1 MINQHPGGER
11 PAAGLV
17 MEQIGKRFASVT
29 ALNAVTLRLN
39 PGEIHGLIGENGA
52 GKSTLIKIL
61 AGVYQADSGSATLD
75 GHPLPLGNP
84 AAIEAAGIRV
94 IHQELNLI
102 PHFTVAESVFLGQEY
117 RTRWG
122 ALDRRRMKA
131 ATAQFFQ
138 QNWQL
143 AIDPERLVRD
153 LSLAERKLVQIA
165 RALIDGAAR
174 LVVFDEPTAPLEA
187 QEASLVSSAILRLRD
202 QGIAILYISHYLNE
216 IATLCDR
223 GTVLRNGEVVGYPDR
238 DLLQNTEALIAMMVG
253 REIDQLYTPRQRP
266 AADNGA
272 TPLLSVRQLSDGR
285 QLQDLSFDIQPGEIV
300 GVAGLLGAGRDV
312 LVDLLY
318 GLRPAERGTIHLEG
332 RPRRIRTPKQA
343 IRAGMA
349 LVPRDRRHQGLILPF
364 TTADNIN
371 LASLPETATFGWE
384 RRGIAEQKARDWIE
398 QLAIRPGRPGLPV
411 RYMSGGNQQKAIL
424 ARWLGTDARLF
435 ILDEPTLGVD
445 IGARRDIYQRT
456 RQLADQGR
464 AVLVSSS
471 DAPELLGLCD
481 RILVLWRGAL
491 APRANA
497 GRPTGGD
504 QRRTGAFTMSTAIQ
518 RRGRP
523 GLATLIEKFP
533 LILFLALLVWL
544 SVQSP
549 YFLSWQNI
557 SLMLVQSV
565 PLAILCFGLV
575 CVIAVGGDDVVS
587 GGIDL
592 SLPATAV
599 LGVALLSLGLA
610 EWHTPYL
617 LLLALLAAVCLLCG
631 AINGLLVLA
640 AGLPPLLATLST
652 SVAFTGLTDLLTGQR
667 RIAVSDPLMVAFR
680 DNSVLGLPWPLV
692 YLLGVFILFQ
702 FLLHHSRFGQHVQAV
717 GGNRDMAQMS
727 GLNVRRL
734 TLLVWLLAGIAAG
747 LAILPLLS
755 QGSGSSSGTA
765 TPLLLET
772 VLATFIGAAFS
783 RRRVVTIWGALLGA
797 ILVNALS
804 NGLGLL
810 GVNIFWMG
818 AIKGGLILV
827 VLAASAVRHKGGEA

>member
-1 MINQHPGGER
+1 MEALLQLKGIDKAFPGVKALSG
-11 PAAGLV
+11 A
-17 MEQIGKRFASVT
+17 
-29 ALNAVTLRLN
+29 ALNVY
-39 PGEIHGLIGENGA
+39 PGRVMALVGENGA
-52 GKSTLIKIL
+52 GKSTMMKVLTGIYTRD
-61 AGVYQADSGSATLD
+61 AGTL
-75 GHPLPLGNP
+75 LWLGKETTFTGP
-84 AAIEAAGIRV
+84 KSSQEAGIGI

-371 LASLPETATFGWE
+371 LASLPEIATFGWE

-398 QLAIRPGRPGLPV
+398 QLAIRPGRPALPV

-491 APRANA
+491 AANL
-497 GRPTGGD
+497 PT
-504 QRRTGAFTMSTAIQ
+504 
-518 RRGRP
+518 RG
-523 GLATLIEKFP
+523 LTLD
-533 LILFLALLVWL
+533 ALLV
-544 SVQSP
+544 
-549 YFLSWQNI
+549 
-557 SLMLVQSV
+557 
-565 PLAILCFGLV
+565 
-575 CVIAVGGDDVVS
+575 
-587 GGIDL
+587 
-592 SLPATAV
+592 
-599 LGVALLSLGLA
+599 
-610 EWHTPYL
+610 
-617 LLLALLAAVCLLCG
+617 
-631 AINGLLVLA
+631 AING
-640 AGLPPLLATLST
+640 
-652 SVAFTGLTDLLTGQR
+652 GQEP
-667 RIAVSDPLMVAFR
+667 SP
-680 DNSVLGLPWPLV
+680 
-692 YLLGVFILFQ
+692 
-702 FLLHHSRFGQHVQAV
+702 
-717 GGNRDMAQMS
+717 
-727 GLNVRRL
+727 
-734 TLLVWLLAGIAAG
+734 
-747 LAILPLLS
+747 
-755 QGSGSSSGTA
+755 
-765 TPLLLET
+765 
-772 VLATFIGAAFS
+772 
-783 RRRVVTIWGALLGA
+783 
-797 ILVNALS
+797 
-804 NGLGLL
+804 
-810 GVNIFWMG
+810 
-818 AIKGGLILV
+818 
-827 VLAASAVRHKGGEA
+827 